1 MKWIDKLKQTVKP
14 GDQTK
19 PELHGRDESVPH
31 AEQPEQPVPRADT
44 PHCVLKLYPREREVF
59 HRLLDGEMMK
69 DIATELNIK
78 TSTVNAYC
86 REIYKKLGV
95 NSKAQLI
102 IQYSNLRESERQGGN
117 EQT

>member
-31 AEQPEQPVPRADT
+31 AEQPVPRDDM
-44 PHCVLKLYPREREVF
+44 PCCVLKLYPREREVF

-102 IQYSNLRESERQGGN
+102 IQYSNLRESEKQGGD
-117 EQT
+117 ERT